1 MISKIQRIQKQAWCT
16 LAIFAKSKNTLEYFL
31 SFCFFFLMAY
41 STVLLSNY
49 TYVDDLR
56 RARFGS
62 RNWDD
67 FGRYINEYLSI
78 LIHGDA
84 ILNDISPLPQLLAIV
99 ILAAT
104 CTIITKAFIT
114 DDKFS
119 IWYSLPV
126 TIVGLSP
133 YFLECISFKF
143 DSVYMALSLLF
154 SVLPLVFINCNYFV
168 YFLILVI
175 SSIGMCTTYQAASG
189 VFVLCL
195 LFYYFLKWNEG
206 KEWLCCTRQ
215 FIMSIVPFCVG
226 LLIFKFVIFRT
237 NTVYHYVNSG
247 IVTSNVFS
255 TVLYNLMQ
263 YTMLMNEDLTLLWKI
278 VALLICICFIVSVSS
293 SSKRNKYKA
302 LLLAVIVLFCG
313 YVLSY
318 GAYIFVLK
326 PSTFPRTMIGLGVF
340 LSLACLGTMVL
351 SRDRVV
357 NRLCALAMSV
367 MLFLFS
373 LLYGNALYHQQVY
386 DEFRV
391 NMLLN
396 DLSKMEYLDK
406 NKPKNIQLRG
416 NGGFSPAIKESI
428 ENYGALR
435 RLVPIRIQ
443 EGLFYSEV
451 YFLIY
456 SDLLNYF
463 KYVSSIG
470 ESRLSI
476 DDSEMDIYIDNIF
489 HTIKTDDNN
498 IVIVVKETDNK
509 NWHFNR

>member
-1 MISKIQRIQKQAWCT
+1 MISEFISIQKQAWNSF
-16 LAIFAKSKNTLEYFL
+16 AAFAKSKNTLKYFL
-31 SFCFFFLMAY
+31 SFCFIFLMAY
-41 STVLLSNY
+41 STILLCNY

-56 RARFGS
+56 RTRFGS

-84 ILNDISPLPQLLAIV
+84 ILNDISPLPQFLAIV

-104 CTIITKAFIT
+104 CTIITKAFIA

-119 IWYSLPV
+119 LWYVLPV
-126 TIVGLSP
+126 TILGLSP

-154 SVLPLVFINCNYFV
+154 SVLPLVFINGNYFV
-168 YFLILVI
+168 YFLSVVV

-189 VFVLCL
+189 VFVLCS
-195 LFYYFLKWNEG
+195 LFYSFLKWNEG
-206 KEWLCCTRQ
+206 KEWLHCTRL
-215 FIMSIVPFCVG
+215 FIMSILPFGIG
-226 LLIFKFVIFRT
+226 LLVFKFVIFRT

-247 IVTSNVFS
+247 IVTSDVFS
-255 TVLYNLMQ
+255 TVLDNLMQ
-263 YTMLMNEDLTLLWKI
+263 YTMLMNEDLILIWKV
-278 VALLICICFIVSVSS
+278 VALLICSCFVVSATI
-293 SSKRNKYKA
+293 SSKRNKRKA
-302 LLLAVIVLFCG
+302 LLLSVLVLFFG
-313 YVLSY
+313 YILSY

-326 PSTFPRTMIGLGVF
+326 PSTFPRTMIGLGAY
-340 LSLACLGTMVL
+340 LALVCLGTMVM
-351 SRDRVV
+351 SGYKIV
-357 NRLCALAMSV
+357 NRLCTIVMPV

-373 LLYGNALYHQQVY
+373 LLYGNSLYHQQIY
-386 DEFRV
+386 DEYRV

-396 DLSKMEYLDK
+396 DLSKMECLDR
-406 NKPKNIQLRG
+406 NRIKNIQLRG
-416 NGGFSPAIKESI
+416 NGGFSPVIKDSI
-428 ENYGALR
+428 ENYGVLK

-470 ESRLSI
+470 KSRYSI
-476 DDSEMDIYIDNIF
+476 DDSAMNICIDNSF
-489 HTIKTDDNN
+489 HTIKVDDNN
-498 IVIVVKETDNK
+498 IVIIIKEQDN
-509 NWHFNR
+509 NFNK